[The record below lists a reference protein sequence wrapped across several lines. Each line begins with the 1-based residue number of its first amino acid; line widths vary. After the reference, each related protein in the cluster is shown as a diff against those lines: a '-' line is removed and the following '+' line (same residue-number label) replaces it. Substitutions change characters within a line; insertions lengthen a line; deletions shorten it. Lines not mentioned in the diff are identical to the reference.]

1 MATCNLTLQLKTR
14 WWLPM
19 YLKTLKLFCL
29 MMQREPDYEKV
40 SAFIV
45 KHGISQKL
53 AVEHLKK

>member
-1 MATCNLTLQLKTR
+1 
-14 WWLPM
+14 M
-19 YLKTLKLFCL
+19 YLRTLKLFCL